1 MRVNLKWDNGMVFAE
16 TKFLKTIQSSC
27 KSYTNRRKIMRKSKF
42 EGIIFFFLALGM
54 LLISPFVLLAAQ
66 TDDQA
71 LAPGRKM
78 AQQAT
83 KTKELWIT
91 ADHTKHK
98 ALQQEFQSGPEV
110 TQACLSCHSEAASQF
125 HKTIHWTWLDPAT
138 EESKKLGKGGLSIN
152 NF

>member
-1 MRVNLKWDNGMVFAE
+1 MV
-16 TKFLKTIQSSC
+16 I
-27 KSYTNRRKIMRKSKF
+27 
-42 EGIIFFFLALGM
+42 FLALLM
-54 LLISPFVLLAAQ
+54 LALSPYELLATQ
-66 TDDQA
+66 TTDQEQ
-71 LAPGRKM
+71 APGRTM

-91 ADHTKHK
+91 ADHSKHK
-98 ALQQEFQSGPEV
+98 ALQQQFKSGPEV

-125 HKTIHWTWLDPAT
+125 HKTIHWSWLDPAT

>member
-1 MRVNLKWDNGMVFAE
+1 
-16 TKFLKTIQSSC
+16 
-27 KSYTNRRKIMRKSKF
+27 MRKSKF

-54 LLISPFVLLAAQ
+54 LLIGPFELLAAQ
-66 TDDQA
+66 TDDQE